1 MSSTSLS
8 FNPLVK
14 SMHFL
19 VFLLFYSAEGK
30 KMLVVPIGGSHW
42 LSMQIVVQEVA
53 QRGHDTVILAPQQSF
68 MFGTLKSQ
76 QLKYFKI
83 PFTEEDLM
91 KVVENMKKEM
101 FYKEP
106 YLLKYGRTVLSHVEI
121 ANLLFAACE
130 SLMSDEELLDSLKKE
145 NFDILLTDPFS
156 PCGSI
161 LAHYL
166 SVPFMHF
173 LRATP
178 CGLEYRATQCPNIPS
193 YIPTILSGLSD
204 RMTFF
209 QRVLNVFN
217 ALTEPLFCKA
227 MYSSFE
233 DLAKKVLQQD
243 ISLQEVVSHAAIW
256 LMRYDFVLE
265 NPRPLMP
272 NMVLIGGINCKS
284 SKSLTLEFEEYVN
297 KSGDHGIVVFSLG
310 SMVSE
315 LPMEV
320 TMQFAD
326 AFGKIPQTVL
336 WRYTGPEP
344 PNLSENTKLV
354 KWLPQNDL
362 LAHSKTRVFITHGG
376 THGLYEAIC
385 SGVPMIMMPLFGDQA
400 SNVKRMERHGVG
412 VILNLPD
419 LTSQKLL
426 EALETVINDTRYKE
440 RMTELS
446 AIHKDRPIEPLDLA
460 VHWIEFVM
468 RHKGADHLRPAAHD
482 LNWIQYH
489 SLDVI
494 AFLAAVT
501 LVTTFIGFKCCLFC
515 CRKLFCRRHQ
525 RKSKSE

>member
-1 MSSTSLS
+1 MQ
-8 FNPLVK
+8 
-14 SMHFL
+14 
-19 VFLLFYSAEGK
+19 LLICLLIFCLTEGK
-30 KMLVVPIGGSHW
+30 KILVVPMDGSHW
-42 LSMQIVVQEVA
+42 LSMKIVVEEIA
-53 QRGHDTVILAPQQSF
+53 HRGHNITALVPHSNLVFEASSNYHLQYIPVPFVKENIIKYLSSWIEEQHEQAP
-68 MFGTLKSQ
+68 L
-76 QLKYFKI
+76 
-83 PFTEEDLM
+83 
-91 KVVENMKKEM
+91 
-101 FYKEP
+101 
-106 YLLKYGRTVLSHVEI
+106 LLKLGRMTIYLKELI
-121 ANLLFAACE
+121 NLLYATCE
-130 SLMSDEELLDSLKKE
+130 GIMLNKELLESLKKE
-145 NFDILLTDPFS
+145 KFDILLTDLFN

-161 LAHYL
+161 LAYYMSL
-166 SVPFMHF
+166 PSVQFM
-173 LRATP
+173 RGIP
-178 CGLEYRATQCPNIPS
+178 CGLEYQATQCPSTPS
-193 YIPTILSGLSD
+193 YVPRILTVFTD
-204 RMTFF
+204 HMTFF
-209 QRVLNVFN
+209 QRIINFLAAF
-217 ALTEPLFCKA
+217 TEPLACKVL
-227 MYSSFE
+227 YSSFE
-233 DLAKKVLQQD
+233 DLAKRVLEKD
-243 ISLQEVVSHAAIW
+243 ISLQEVVSHTSIW
-256 LMRYDFVLE
+256 LMRYDFVFE
-265 NPRPLMP
+265 YPRPLMP
-272 NMVLIGGINCKS
+272 NMVFIGGINCKQHKRLS
-284 SKSLTLEFEEYVN
+284 LEFEEYVN

>member
-1 MSSTSLS
+1 MYL
-8 FNPLVK
+8 FVLY
-14 SMHFL
+14 
-19 VFLLFYSAEGK
+19 FLLFTGSTKCEHL
-30 KMLVVPIGGSHW
+30 LVVPFDGSHW
-42 LSMQIVVQEVA
+42 ISTRPLIERLGQKGHNITVLMPEANLRMEESQHYTSRLFPVPFSKMDLDMIQKSLSSSI
-53 QRGHDTVILAPQQSF
+53 F
-68 MFGTLKSQ
+68 SQ
-76 QLKYFKI
+76 QPLTEKI
-83 PFTEEDLM
+83 MQKLERFWNISRIM
-91 KVVENMKKEM
+91 
-101 FYKEP
+101 
-106 YLLKYGRTVLSHVEI
+106 LST
-121 ANLLFAACE
+121 CE
-130 SLMSDEELLDSLKKE
+130 SLLFNRSLIQYLKRE
-145 NFDILLTDPFS
+145 GFHAVLVDPLQ
-156 PCGSI
+156 PCGAI
-161 LAHYL
+161 VAEYL
-166 SVPFMHF
+166 SVPAVNV
-173 LRATP
+173 LYGIP
-178 CGLEYRATQCPNIPS
+178 CGLDVWATQCPNPPS
-193 YIPTILSGLSD
+193 YVPSLMTTYSDYMTFSQRLKNLLVRTVEVIFCNVLYSPYSKLATEFLGQDVTILE
-204 RMTFF
+204 
-209 QRVLNVFN
+209 VL
-217 ALTEPLFCKA
+217 
-227 MYSSFE
+227 
-233 DLAKKVLQQD
+233 
-243 ISLQEVVSHAAIW
+243 SHASVW
-256 LMRYDFVLE
+256 LMKFDFLLQF
-265 NPRPLMP
+265 PRPLMP
-272 NMVLIGGINCKS
+272 NMILIGGINCNQPKTIS
-284 SKSLTLEFEEYVN
+284 QEFEEYVN